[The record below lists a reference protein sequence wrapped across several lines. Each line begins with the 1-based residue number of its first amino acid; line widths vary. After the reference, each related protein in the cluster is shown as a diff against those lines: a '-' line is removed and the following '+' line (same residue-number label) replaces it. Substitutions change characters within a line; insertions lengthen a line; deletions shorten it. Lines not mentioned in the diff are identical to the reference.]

1 MDRTQDRI
9 FQTET
14 GEHGGD
20 DEEEDVV
27 PATKRSSWVEMFWS
41 KVWASS
47 LGVPDLEGYVE
58 FAAE

>member
-41 KVWASS
+41 RVWAHQEGEGRSEQQ
-47 LGVPDLEGYVE
+47 LE
-58 FAAE
+58 